1 MTSYPYWEPLYGLLR
16 SHGVFKKVKYFMK
29 WILEGRLLRCKRCL
43 FALQKVPF
51 CMVKGRLLECKR
63 CPFRSLFVTN

>member
-1 MTSYPYWEPLYGLLR
+1 
-16 SHGVFKKVKYFMK
+16 MK
-29 WILEGRLLRCKRCL
+29 WILKGALLRCKRCL

-63 CPFRSLFVTN
+63 CPFRSLFVTT